1 MCVCIAGLVA
11 CALARFA
18 LDCSEA
24 YSLAPIMSGSQLLG
38 TPSSRGYAGSG
49 SSAASSREGSAGQ
62 GLRAAM
68 MASAAS
74 EASAAASTGRGR
86 APADGRFGSE
96 GQSDSWKSQKKGVVK
111 MFDTKFR
118 SSSPARIKKYTS
130 NFEELPEVVAC
141 DPDTYDDFA
150 WWSANE
156 YKIVS
161 GEYKGGRL
169 SCDTV
174 LNYLSILVN
183 STCARFSV
191 SNDTAVK

>member
-1 MCVCIAGLVA
+1 MPGLLYPLHYHGIESIASFESAERG
-11 CALARFA
+11 ARA
-18 LDCSEA
+18 TE
-24 YSLAPIMSGSQLLG
+24 P
-38 TPSSRGYAGSG
+38 
-49 SSAASSREGSAGQ
+49 
-62 GLRAAM
+62 
-68 MASAAS
+68 
-74 EASAAASTGRGR
+74 
-86 APADGRFGSE
+86 GSE